1 MQLHQHQRNMTQ
13 FANKVI
19 RIVSFQ
25 VIDQPGKVC
34 IEILKD
40 RDTGKTGIQI
50 VNITDLKDCVI
61 YA

>member
-1 MQLHQHQRNMTQ
+1 MHSHQLKREMIQNSV
-13 FANKVI
+13 KVI

-25 VIDQPGKVC
+25 VIDQPGKAC
-34 IEILKD
+34 IEVLKD
-40 RDTGKTGIQI
+40 RYTGKTGIQI

>member
-1 MQLHQHQRNMTQ
+1 MYLNQNQRSMKQ
-13 FANKVI
+13 FAHKVI

-25 VIDQPGKVC
+25 VIDQPGKAC
-34 IEILKD
+34 IEIPKD
-40 RDTGKTGIQI
+40 RYSGKIGIQI